1 MAERDYAF
9 DPQKNA
15 WLIRERGISF
25 EQVIALIEGSKLI
38 QVLEHRNAER
48 YPNQLLYEVDVDGY
62 VHIVP
67 VVRPDPVSQNDLSE
81 PQGDQEAQKRSA
93 RMKKRR
99 FHDDEERDLITAYES
114 GEFRPVEDQEAAK
127 QTAVQAARRYLRKDA
142 RVNIRLSSADLEML
156 KRRAAEE
163 GLPYQSLI
171 ASILHK
177 YVSGNTP
184 SGNKP

>member
-1 MAERDYAF
+1 
-9 DPQKNA
+9 
-15 WLIRERGISF
+15 
-25 EQVIALIEGSKLI
+25 
-38 QVLEHRNAER
+38 
-48 YPNQLLYEVDVDGY
+48 
-62 VHIVP
+62 
-67 VVRPDPVSQNDLSE
+67 
-81 PQGDQEAQKRSA
+81 
-93 RMKKRR
+93 MKKRR